1 MNQAE
6 LNQPV
11 DSFGALLV
19 AFLRANRIHLGG
31 LEPPS
36 SVTYSR
42 NADLDCWVVA
52 FRDSSYEPVSIHVD
66 AEDVLG
72 WMWLKLGNLLSPSGY

>member
-11 DSFGALLV
+11 DSFGVLLV
-19 AFLRANRIHLGG
+19 AFLRANRIHLDG
-31 LEPPS
+31 LEPPC
-36 SVTYSR
+36 SVAYSR
-42 NADLDCWVVA
+42 NADLDCWVVS
-52 FRDSSYEPVSIHVD
+52 FRDSCDEPVSIHVD

-72 WMWLKLGNLLSPSGY
+72 WIWLKLGNLLSPSGY